1 MATTEERL
9 RILKMIEAGKLS
21 ADAGAKLIAALTTSR
36 EQERKS
42 PPPPTGAAAGKGRW
56 LRVRVSNT
64 RTGRQLV
71 NVSLPINLVDI
82 GLQIGA
88 RFSPQLQGIRVNQLL
103 QSIKDGTTGKLIDV
117 TEANDGN
124 HVEVFVE

>member
-9 RILKMIEAGKLS
+9 RILRMIDEGKLT
-21 ADAGAKLIAALTTSR
+21 AETGAKLLAALTTSR
-36 EQERKS
+36 EHERKT
-42 PPPPTGAAAGKGRW
+42 PTPPPTQSIGKARW

-64 RTGRQLV
+64 RTGRQQV
-71 NVSLPINLVDI
+71 NVSLPIGLVDI

-88 RFSPQLQGIRVNQLL
+88 RFSPQLQDVRVNQLL
-103 QSIKDGTTGKLIDV
+103 QSIKEGATGKIIDV

>member
-9 RILKMIEAGKLS
+9 RILKMIEAGKIS
-21 ADAGAKLIAALTTSR
+21 AEVGAKLIAALTSSR

-42 PPPPTGAAAGKGRW
+42 AAAPSSPTLGKARF

-64 RTGRQLV
+64 RTGRQQV
-71 NVSLPINLVDI
+71 NVSLPIGLVDI

-88 RFSPQLQGIRVNQLL
+88 RFTPQLQGIRVNQIL
-103 QSIKDGTTGKLIDV
+103 QSIKEGATGKLIDV

>member
-9 RILKMIEAGKLS
+9 RILKMIEEGKIS
-21 ADAGAKLIAALTTSR
+21 AEAGAKLIAALTSSR

-42 PPPPTGAAAGKGRW
+42 TTTPGQTMGRGRW

-64 RTGRQLV
+64 RTGRQQV
-71 NVSLPINLVDI
+71 NVSLPISLVDI

-103 QSIKDGTTGKLIDV
+103 QSIKDGATGKLIDV

>member
-9 RILKMIEAGKLS
+9 RILKMIEAGKIS
-21 ADAGAKLIAALTTSR
+21 ADAGAKLIAALTSSR

-42 PPPPTGAAAGKGRW
+42 ASAAPSQTSGRGRW

-64 RTGRQLV
+64 RTGRQQV
-71 NVSLPINLVDI
+71 NVSLPIGLVDI

-103 QSIKDGTTGKLIDV
+103 QSIKDGATGKLIDV

>member
-9 RILKMIEAGKLS
+9 RILKMIEEGKIS
-21 ADAGAKLIAALTTSR
+21 ADVGAKLIAALTTSR

-42 PPPPTGAAAGKGRW
+42 ASTSSGPIGKAKS
-56 LRVRVSNT
+56 LRIRVSNT
-64 RTGRQLV
+64 RTGRQQV
-71 NVSLPINLVDI
+71 NVTLPIGLVDI
-82 GLQIGA
+82 GLQIGS
-88 RFSPQLQGIRVNQLL
+88 RFTPQLQGIRVNQIL
-103 QSIKDGTTGKLIDV
+103 QSIKDGATGKLIDV

>member
-9 RILKMIEAGKLS
+9 RILKMIEEGKLS
-21 ADAGAKLIAALTTSR
+21 ADAGARLIAALTTSR

-42 PPPPTGAAAGKGRW
+42 PPPPIGAVAGKGRW

-64 RTGRQLV
+64 RTGRQQI
-71 NVSLPINLVDI
+71 NVSLPISLVDI

-103 QSIKDGTTGKLIDV
+103 QSIKDGATGKLIDV